1 MFKFNLQHFAAGEVV
16 NTTGGTAN
24 AATGEVTPYAEGS
37 GLSAEMKIYYSDY
50 LIDMA
55 EPKLVHDQ
63 FGQKQ
68 PIPQGNGK
76 TIEFRKYDPLPKA
89 LTPLTEGVTPNGQK
103 LDVKTVTAEVKQYG
117 GFIELSDVLMLTAI
131 DNNLVQ
137 ATKLLGNQ
145 AGRTLDTIVREVLSG
160 GTNVQYAEGQVEFR
174 NALTGGKES
183 GNHYLTVDAVRKAVR
198 TLKNQ
203 NAETI
208 NGSYVGI
215 IHPDTA
221 YDLMSDPKWVNV
233 KTYSDPEGI
242 YQGEIGKIENVRFVE
257 SSEAKIFHAED
268 LCQDSRNLTVLS
280 YELSDNVST
289 LPAGC
294 GEGSL
299 YKVTVEEE
307 LSMDDAMR
315 IIGAT
320 IQIKTA
326 SGISNN
332 KICGFDPELKVLF
345 LAEAPAED
353 ISAGSIIYPGE
364 AGLEGCDVYS
374 TLIIGDNAYGTT
386 EISGGGLSHIVK
398 QLGSAGTADPLN
410 QRASAGWKATKA
422 AVRLVEPYMI
432 RIETASTFGN

>member
-24 AATGEVTPYAEGS
+24 AATGEVTPYQESG
-37 GLSAEMKIYYSDY
+37 GLSHEMKTYYSDY

-68 PIPQGNGK
+68 PIPKNNGK
-76 TIEFRKYDPLPKA
+76 IIEFRKYDPLPKA
-89 LTPLTEGVTPNGQK
+89 LTPLTEGVTPDGQK
-103 LDVKTVTAEVKQYG
+103 LQMGVVTAEVKQYG
-117 GFIELSDVLMLTAI
+117 GFVELSDILMLTAI

-145 AGRTLDTIVREVLSG
+145 AGRTLDTITREVLCG
-160 GTNVQYAEGQVEFR
+160 GTNVQFAEGQVTSR
-174 NALTGGKES
+174 SALTGGKEE
-183 GNHYLTVDAVRKAVR
+183 GNHYLSVDAIRRAVR
-198 TLKNQ
+198 YLKKM

-221 YDLMSDPKWVNV
+221 YDLMSDPKWLNV

-257 SSEAKIFHAED
+257 SSEAKIFHAEN
-268 LCQDSRNLTVLS
+268 LCAESRNLTVDS
-280 YELSDNVST
+280 YT
-289 LPAGC
+289 LLDAEGSVAVNC
-294 GEGSL
+294 GAGSL
-299 YKVTVEEE
+299 YKLTVSETLTEEDSQR
-307 LSMDDAMR
+307 LA
-315 IIGAT
+315 GAL
-320 IQIKTA
+320 IQIKGETA
-326 SGISNN
+326 TV
-332 KICGFDPELKVLF
+332 CGFNPEDSALYLT
-345 LAEAPAED
+345 AAPVNTPAKGD
-353 ISAGSIIYPGE
+353 VIYPGE
-364 AGLEGCDVYS
+364 AGLEGCDVYA

-398 QLGSAGTADPLN
+398 QVGSAGTADPLN